1 MPPQINQVQIRNY
14 KSIGQAVVDLSMFT
28 VLVGPNGAG
37 KSNFVDALAFVQEC
51 LADSIELAFKN
62 RGGIGAVRRR
72 SGGRPWDI
80 GIRLLLNLEGGLL
93 ADYSFEIAARPHE
106 SFRVKRERC
115 SLQGTLMDEVV
126 FEVRDGRFVKE
137 IPGIRPRM
145 AKDRLAL
152 FAASATE
159 EFRPVYDFLTSMR
172 LYSIVPG
179 RVRELQD
186 PDAGE
191 QLKADGSNAAAVLKR
206 LREQEERPNGYERVC
221 RLLSKVVQGVE
232 RVEYKPVGQK
242 ETLVFKQDVGQAHPW
257 SFEAL
262 NMSDGTLRVLGLLL
276 ALYQP
281 HRPSVVA
288 VEEPE
293 ATVHPAVAEL
303 VVQVLLDAS
312 RDRQVLIT
320 THSPDIL
327 DFKGLEEHQI
337 RVVTQVRGNTTIA
350 PVALSGRQAIRD
362 HLYTPGEL
370 LRAGELNPDLEGAKR
385 AAEQLRIFGPSA
397 KMPGGSAG

>member
-1 MPPQINQVQIRNY
+1 MPPQIHQVQVRNY
-14 KSIGQAVVDLSMFT
+14 KSIDQAVVNLEPFT
-28 VLVGPNGAG
+28 ALVGANGAG
-37 KSNFVDALAFVQEC
+37 KSNFVDALAFVREC
-51 LADSIELAFKN
+51 LSDSIELAFKN

-72 SGGRPWDI
+72 SGGHPWDI
-80 GIRLLLNLEGGLL
+80 GIRLLLNLTDGVV
-93 ADYSFEIAARPHE
+93 ADYSFEIAARPRE

-115 SLQGTLMDEVV
+115 RIQGPLAEEV
-126 FEVRDGRFVKE
+126 FEVQDGRFVHE
-137 IPGIRPRM
+137 IPGIRPKVAR
-145 AKDRLAL
+145 DRLAL

-159 EFRPVYDFLTSMR
+159 EFRPVYDFLTAMR
-172 LYSIVPG
+172 FYSIVPG

-191 QLKADGSNAAAVLKR
+191 LLKADGSNAAAVLKR
-206 LREQEERPNGYERVC
+206 LREQENGSDGYERVC
-221 RLLSKVVQGVE
+221 RLLSRVVQGVE
-232 RVEYKPVGQK
+232 RVEYKTVGQK

-276 ALYQP
+276 AVHQP
-281 HRPSVVA
+281 DRPSVVA

-293 ATVHPAVAEL
+293 ATVHPAAAEL
-303 VVQVLLDAS
+303 VIQVLLDAA

-327 DFKGLEEHQI
+327 DYKGLEEHQL
-337 RVVTQVRGNTTIA
+337 RVVTRVRGNTKIA
-350 PVALSGRQAIRD
+350 PVAASGRQAIRE

-370 LRAGELNPDLEGAKR
+370 LRAGELNPDLEDAER
-385 AAEQLRIFGPSA
+385 AAEQLRIFGSPEA
-397 KMPGGSAG
+397 IPRGSAG